1 MSIEEKERK
10 NELTVCGCVACGCVD
25 ANECK
30 KKEKKEKKENYSK
43 WVHAD
48 ANALRANANE
58 CKEKRRKKKKTYL
71 EWEHADGNVLCADGL
86 VCRWCC
92 MQMGCMGTW
101 MVVAAEMVGADECK
115 KKTKK

>member
-1 MSIEEKERK
+1 ME
-10 NELTVCGCVACGCVD
+10 
-25 ANECK
+25 
-30 KKEKKEKKENYSK
+30 KKEKKEKRKENYSE

-48 ANALRANANE
+48 ANALCADANE
-58 CKEKRRKKKKTYL
+58 CKKKRRKKKKLTWNGSMQTGMRCVRMVL
-71 EWEHADGNVLCADGL
+71 HVDGLACGWSCMQMVLRADGL
-86 VCRWCC
+86 ACRWCC